1 MAELQYLPGWRMI
14 MRKARIA
21 AVIVLAV
28 SMLFGCK
35 AEVSPFPPE
44 QSAIFVSKAGEIY
57 SAIVETYDA
66 SKTYYDAAELKTLAE
81 AEAAA
86 YNQQYPVVSGG
97 VGEGETSAVALSSC
111 TLENG
116 VAKVIYQYAD
126 GKSLCRFTKQVQDEK
141 NHAEALSVSTVA
153 EGLLAGK
160 VTDGTWFNVKKGTAA
175 AVEEVMKQSRLSLIS
190 VEGTVT
196 VQTEGP
202 ILYYSGD
209 VILKDAYTA
218 DISDGNAYLVFK

>member
-1 MAELQYLPGWRMI
+1 
-14 MRKARIA
+14 MRRAKVA
-21 AVIVLAV
+21 AVILFAV

-44 QSAIFVSKAGEIY
+44 QSAIYVNKAGEIY

-66 SKTYYDAAELKTLAE
+66 GKTYYDAAELKELAE

-86 YNQQYPVVSGG
+86 YNQENPVVSGG
-97 VGEGETSAVALSSC
+97 LGEGGTAAVVLNAC

-116 VAKVIYQYAD
+116 IARVIYQYAD
-126 GKSLCRFTKQVQDEK
+126 GKSLSRFTEKVQDEK
-141 NHAEALSVSTVA
+141 NHAEALTTSTVA

-160 VTDGTWFNVKKGTAA
+160 VTDGTWFDVKKGA
-175 AVEEVMKQSRLSLIS
+175 AVSMDEVMKQSKLSLVS

-196 VQTEGP
+196 VQTEGA

-218 DISDGNAYLVFK
+218 EISDGNAYLVFK